1 MQAFVFPGQGSQ
13 FVGMGAEFI
22 SQFSEARH
30 VMEELDHV
38 LNEKL
43 SKLIAEGPADE
54 LTLTQNT
61 QPALLATSIAVLRV
75 IEKERG
81 PLKTLASYV
90 AGHSLGEY
98 TALCAAGVLSFAD
111 AVRLVRLRGKAM
123 QNAVPVGQ
131 GAMAAVLGLE
141 IDQVENLLSFADSKN
156 VCVVANDNS
165 PGQVVISG
173 YKDAVDT
180 AITKAQEVGC
190 KRAVLLPVSAPFHSP
205 LMQSAAYIMAE
216 AFQPVHFEK
225 PAVPVVCNITATPV
239 EDPLALKTLLVDQIT
254 GRVRWRESVQ
264 KLESLG
270 VTTFVEVGAG
280 KVLTGLNKR
289 ISPNCNSLAIN
300 TPDDLKAWG

>member
-123 QNAVPVGQ
+123 QNAVPFGH

-141 IDQVENLLSFADSKN
+141 MDQVEACVLSNSKQ

-173 YKDAVDT
+173 HKDSVAV
-180 AITKAQEVGC
+180 AMMKAQEMGC

-300 TPDDLKAWG
+300 TPDDLKAWGM